1 MIKLPPDWT
10 FLAQLLSF
18 LVFWQFM
25 KWALFG
31 PVQRVLEAR
40 AARITGSRTRAET
53 LQAEAAALAAEINAE
68 LNEGRRAGAREAEE
82 IRRRAEAQEHDTLA
96 RFRAEAQQI
105 IDRERTSIRQEVEAV
120 RAPLRADAERLAA
133 DVVTKVLGRAA

>member
-10 FLAQLLSF
+10 FLAQLVSF

-40 AARITGSRTRAET
+40 AARTTGNHARAET
-53 LQAEAAALAAEINAE
+53 LRTEVAALTAEVDAE

-82 IRRRAEAQEHDTLA
+82 IRRRAEAQEQAILTRYRD
-96 RFRAEAQQI
+96 EAQQLVE
-105 IDRERTSIRQEVEAV
+105 RERASIRQQVEAV
-120 RAPLRADAERLAA
+120 RAPLRSEAERLASN
-133 DVVTKVLGRAA
+133 VVTKVLGRAA